1 MAVPARTLPP
11 DLHRLLR
18 RGVAE
23 IIVEEELIKLLESG
37 EPLRLKL
44 GFDPSRPDLHLGHA
58 VVLRKLRQFQE
69 LGHLAI
75 LIVGD
80 WTAQIGDPSGQSATR
95 PMLTAEEVRENAQ
108 TYLRQF
114 YKIVDPAR
122 TEIAWQSSWYD
133 HFTLKDVINL
143 TSRFTVAQF
152 LAREDFARRF
162 AERRPIALTELLY
175 PLLQAYDSVAI
186 RADVEFG
193 GTDQKFNIL
202 VGREL
207 QAMLRMRPQQAFLVP
222 ILRGTDG
229 VQKMSKSLGNYIAF
243 EDPPDEMFGKTMSI
257 PDELIVEYFELLTD
271 VPDDELALIR
281 GQIEAKW
288 VNPMILKKR
297 LAVEIVT
304 QFHGKQAALAA
315 AENFERV
322 YQRRKLP
329 EVVPEV
335 PLGSEWFEG
344 PVWPADLL
352 YAAGLVSTKREARR
366 LLAQGGIRVDGRQV
380 ADEPLRVEPGAV
392 IQVGRRKFARL
403 VRR

>member
-1 MAVPARTLPP
+1 MTAPTRILPP

-18 RGVAE
+18 RAVAE
-23 IIVEEELIKLLESG
+23 IIVEEELIKLLASG
-37 EPLRLKL
+37 ETLRLKL

-80 WTAQIGDPSGQSATR
+80 WTAQIGDPSGQSVTR
-95 PMLTAEEVRENAQ
+95 PMLSAEEVKANAQ

-122 TEIAWQSSWYD
+122 TEIVWQSTWYD
-133 HFTLKDVINL
+133 RFTLKDVISL

-193 GTDQKFNIL
+193 GIDQKFNIL

-207 QAMLRMRPQQAFLVP
+207 QSMLGMRPQQAFLTP

-229 VQKMSKSLGNYIAF
+229 VQKMSKSLNNYIAF
-243 EDPPDEMFGKTMSI
+243 EDPPDEMFGKIMSI

-271 VPDDELALIR
+271 IPDAELAVIR
-281 GQIEAKW
+281 EQVETKS
-288 VNPMILKKR
+288 VNPMLLKKR
-297 LAVEIVT
+297 LGIEIVK
-304 QFHGKQAALAA
+304 QFHSEDAALAA

-322 YQRRKLP
+322 HQRRELP
-329 EVVPEV
+329 EVIPEV
-335 PLGSEWFEG
+335 RLGAEWFAG

-352 YAAGLVSTKREARR
+352 YAAGLVPTKKQARR
-366 LLAQGGIRVDGRQV
+366 LLVQGGVRVDGRQV
-380 ADEPLRVEPGAV
+380 PDEPLKVEPGV
-392 IQVGRRKFARL
+392 VVQVGRRKFARL
-403 VRR
+403 VQG

>member
-1 MAVPARTLPP
+1 MATRTLPP

-18 RGVAE
+18 RAVAE

-37 EPLRLKL
+37 ETLRLKL

-58 VVLRKLRQFQE
+58 VVLRKLRQFQD

-80 WTAQIGDPSGQSATR
+80 WTAQIGDPSGQSVTR
-95 PMLTAEEVRENAQ
+95 PMLSAEEVKANAQ

-114 YKIVDPAR
+114 YKVVDPAR
-122 TEIAWQSSWYD
+122 TQVVWQSTWYD

-143 TSRFTVAQF
+143 TSRFTVARL
-152 LAREDFARRF
+152 LAREDFARRL
-162 AERRPIALTELLY
+162 AEHRPIALTELLY
-175 PLLQAYDSVAI
+175 PLLQAYDSVAV

-207 QAMLRMRPQQAFLVP
+207 QAMLGMRPQEAFLTP

-229 VQKMSKSLGNYIAF
+229 VQKMSKSLNNYIAF
-243 EDPPDEMFGKTMSI
+243 EDPPDEMFGKIMSI
-257 PDELIVEYFELLTD
+257 PDGLIVEYFELLTD
-271 VPDDELALIR
+271 VPDEELAVIR
-281 GQIEAKW
+281 EQVETKS
-288 VNPMILKKR
+288 VNPMLLKKR
-297 LAVEIVT
+297 LGIEIVK
-304 QFHGKQAALAA
+304 QFHGEGAALAA

-322 YQRRKLP
+322 HQRRELP

-335 PLGSEWFEG
+335 RLGPEWFGEA
-344 PVWPADLL
+344 VWPADLL
-352 YAAGLVSTKREARR
+352 YAAGLVPTKKEAKR
-366 LLAQGGIRVDGRQV
+366 LLAQGGVRVDGRQV
-380 ADEPLRVEPGAV
+380 PDEPLTVEPGAV
-392 IQVGRRKFARL
+392 VQVGRRKFARL
-403 VRR
+403 VQG